1 MVTHPIKIVKMSTAT
16 VANTGTRHWTY
27 QDYLQLDDEQR
38 YEIIEGELLEIS
50 TPSPFHQ
57 WYSSNLFLLLSKFV
71 HEYRLGYI
79 FHAPLDV
86 ILSPANVVQPD
97 ILFIAKARREIIQER
112 GIFGAPDLVVEIV
125 SPSSVHRDYHAKQKL
140 YERFGVREYW
150 LVDPGNRAVDVLG
163 PGEEGYTSVSFASDG
178 GAVTSQV
185 LDGLTVSLEAI
196 FQTEI

>member
-1 MVTHPIKIVKMSTAT
+1 MSTAT
-16 VANTGTRHWTY
+16 VAKTGTRHWTY

-38 YEIIEGELLEIS
+38 YEIIEGELLMVPA
-50 TPSPFHQ
+50 PSSFHQ
-57 WYSSNLFLLLSKFV
+57 WYSRNLEMLLFEFV
-71 HEYRLGYI
+71 REHDLGYV
-79 FHAPLDV
+79 FDAPIDV

-140 YERFGVREYW
+140 YERFGVWEYW

-163 PGEEGYTSVSFASDG
+163 LGDAGYTSVSFASDG